1 MLDKQDLIQKIKD
14 DLYLTGKQAIMDDL
28 PENQNALFI
37 GKFRIPTK
45 AHIGIIEKALKEFHH
60 VVVCV
65 VKAKKDVKESLPL
78 DKQEELL
85 ETIFKNKV
93 TVITH
98 STGNM
103 TSIINKSPKR
113 VRYVLA
119 GSDRVQG
126 YTDQLKRH
134 PNVSVVETKRD
145 MKSKENISATI
156 TIEAIKD
163 GDEKTFK
170 KMMHRK
176 TWKMFKELTELF
188 NKSK

>member
-1 MLDKQDLIQKIKD
+1 MLDTQDFIQKIKD
-14 DLYLTGKQAIMDDL
+14 DLYLTGKQVIMDNL

-45 AHIGIIEKALKEFHH
+45 AHIGIIEDALKKFNH

-65 VKAKKDVKESLPL
+65 VKAKKETKKALPL
-78 DKQEELL
+78 DTQAEIL
-85 ETIFKNKV
+85 ESIFGRKIS
-93 TVITH
+93 VITH

-119 GSDRVQG
+119 GTDRVDS
-126 YTDQLKRH
+126 YESQLSRH
-134 PNVSVVETKRD
+134 PSLSVVETKRD
-145 MKSKENISATI
+145 ESSKENVSATKA
-156 TIEAIKD
+156 IEALED
-163 GDEKTFK
+163 GDEKEFK

-176 TWKMFKELTELF
+176 TWKMFDKIKGEL
-188 NKSK
+188 K

>member
-1 MLDKQDLIQKIKD
+1 MLTKDDIIQKVKD

-45 AHIGIIEKALKEFHH
+45 AHITIIEEALKEFNH

-78 DKQEELL
+78 DKQEEIL
-85 ETIFKNKV
+85 EAIFGRKI

-98 STGNM
+98 STGNL

-113 VRYVLA
+113 IRFILA
-119 GSDRVQG
+119 GSDRVES
-126 YTDQLKRH
+126 YESQLKRH
-134 PNVSVVETKRD
+134 PSLSVVETKRD
-145 MKSKENISATI
+145 LDSKENISATK
-156 TIEAIKD
+156 TIEAIKK
-163 GDEKTFK
+163 GDFNTFK
-170 KMMHRK
+170 RMMHRK
-176 TWKMFKELTELF
+176 TWNMFNEIKRGL
-188 NKSK
+188 K

>member
-1 MLDKQDLIQKIKD
+1 MLTKKDIIQKIRD

-45 AHIGIIEKALKEFHH
+45 AHIGIIEEALKEFNH

-85 ETIFKNKV
+85 ESIFGRKV

-113 VRYVLA
+113 VRYLLA
-119 GSDRVQG
+119 GTDRAEG
-126 YTDQLKRH
+126 YKGQLGRH
-134 PNVSVVETKRD
+134 PSISVVETKRD
-145 MKSKENISATI
+145 MESKENISATK
-156 TIEAIKD
+156 TIQSIKD
-163 GDEKTFK
+163 NDEVTFK

-176 TWKMFKELTELF
+176 TWKMFGELKEVF
-188 NKSK
+188 S

>member
-1 MLDKQDLIQKIKD
+1 MLTNDDIIQKVKD
-14 DLYLTGKQAIMDDL
+14 DLYLTGKQMIMDDL

-45 AHIGIIEKALKEFHH
+45 AHIGIIEEALKEFNH

-78 DKQEELL
+78 DKQEEIL
-85 ETIFKNKV
+85 ESIFGRKI

-98 STGNM
+98 SSGNI

-113 VRYVLA
+113 VRYILA
-119 GSDRVQG
+119 GSDRVESYEG
-126 YTDQLKRH
+126 QLKRH

-145 MKSKENISATI
+145 MESKENISATK
-156 TIEAIKD
+156 TIEAIKK

-176 TWKMFKELTELF
+176 TWKLFDTLQEVFK
-188 NKSK
+188 